1 MKLKE
6 QLCITSMDNHIQK
19 QLEPNDIL
27 IMGKH
32 KRDYKLLGWME
43 KSAQLTGKEIDALQE
58 ENNTKQ
64 DEYLKTKG
72 IN

>member
-1 MKLKE
+1 MRLKE
-6 QLCITSMDNHIQK
+6 QLQTTSYNYHQDK

-27 IMGKH
+27 IMGKQ
-32 KRDYKLLGWME
+32 KRDHELPGWMG
-43 KSAQLTGKEIDALQE
+43 KSGQLTGKEIDALQK

-72 IN
+72 I